1 MLAIGTSSRIPW
13 SLRRR
18 LAVTAGVLVVL
29 LVATGLALG
38 LRSRGRLPPLDAF
51 LAGRCSLPAAS
62 LRLGGTYPVTQAG
75 TRDRIVYWLVPGGAS
90 WQAMAYDEDT
100 GSYWCNTAHPGGADP
115 TGTVAPGQ
123 ADVAGFAGP
132 G

>member
-1 MLAIGTSSRIPW
+1 VLAIDTTSRIPRP
-13 SLRRR
+13 LRRR
-18 LAVTAGVLVVL
+18 RAGTAGVLVVL
-29 LVATGLALG
+29 LVVAGLALG
-38 LRSRGRLPPLDAF
+38 LRHRGPLPPLEAF

-62 LRLGGTYPVTQAG
+62 LRLGGSYPVTQAE

-123 ADVAGFAGP
+123 ADLARFAGP